1 MADSNKDEE
10 RKENLFEIMD
20 GIILQLNRTKKMFI
34 IMIITVMVI
43 SPIAL
48 LITYLIFTPPF
59 ESAGEEKTRRE
70 GGGPLHRFFVIRF
83 LPPIVSA
90 IWLAIGIRQWFVLSK
105 WAAKYDKYKK
115 LQEEIDKK
123 LADQDKDSEQ
133 K

>member
-1 MADSNKDEE
+1 MADSSKDEE
-10 RKENLFEIMD
+10 HKENLFEIMD

-48 LITYLIFTPPF
+48 LITYLVFPPPF
-59 ESAGEEKTRRE
+59 EQGEEKMRRE
-70 GGGPLHRFFVIRF
+70 GTGPFHRFFLRYI
-83 LPPIVSA
+83 PPIVSV
-90 IWLAIGIRQWFVLSK
+90 IWLGIGIRQWFVLSK
-105 WAAKYDKYKK
+105 WTAKYDKYKK

-123 LADQDKDSEQ
+123 LADHDKDNEQ

>member
-1 MADSNKDEE
+1 MVDSSKDEE
-10 RKENLFEIMD
+10 HKENLFEIMD

-48 LITYLIFTPPF
+48 LITYLIFPPPF
-59 ESAGEEKTRRE
+59 EQGEERTKRD
-70 GGGPLHRFFVIRF
+70 GVGPFHRFFLRYI
-83 LPPIVSA
+83 PPIVSA
-90 IWLAIGIRQWFVLSK
+90 IWLGIGIRQWFVLSK
-105 WAAKYDKYKK
+105 WTAKYDKYKK

-123 LADQDKDSEQ
+123 LADHDKDNEQ

>member
-1 MADSNKDEE
+1 MADSNKDEKQ
-10 RKENLFEIMD
+10 KENMFEIMD

-48 LITYLIFTPPF
+48 LITYLVFTPPF
-59 ESAGEEKTRRE
+59 EGEREEKMRRE
-70 GGGPLHRFFVIRF
+70 AGGFHKFFPIRY

-90 IWLAIGIRQWFVLSK
+90 VWLAIGIRQWFVLSK
-105 WAAKYDKYKK
+105 WTAKYDKYKK

-123 LADQDKDSEQ
+123 LSDEDKDSEQ